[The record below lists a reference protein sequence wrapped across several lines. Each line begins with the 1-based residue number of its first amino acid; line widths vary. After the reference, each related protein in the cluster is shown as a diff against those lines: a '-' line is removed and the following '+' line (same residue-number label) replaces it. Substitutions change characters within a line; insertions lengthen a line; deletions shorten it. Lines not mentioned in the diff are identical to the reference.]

1 MPQLDVT
8 VKRDI
13 TFASLDRTVHTAGMS
28 VIDRRQLGSMLRQAR
43 QARRLTIQQVVE
55 LLDQQNVQISPSALT
70 QWEQGKRA
78 PRPQD
83 LTPLIAVLEIGEDDT
98 NVIYL
103 LARNARQRNW
113 WSASAGNL
121 RTSFTQLIG
130 LEADATEIGEFSST
144 IVPGLLQTRDYATAI
159 LDAVSPPLNAEAI
172 DTQIEV
178 RLRRQQRLFGEDSRL
193 ELLHVVLDQGCIR
206 RQVGGPDVWRDQ
218 LLHLIKLATERRI
231 IVQVVPFTVGAHA
244 GTLGGF
250 TLLSFT
256 DARPIAFIELAG
268 SDIYFEGEQA
278 DRYRLRFIKLREQ
291 ALPEPLSLK
300 LIQSVAD
307 GKE

>member
-1 MPQLDVT
+1 
-8 VKRDI
+8 
-13 TFASLDRTVHTAGMS
+13 MS

-43 QARRLTIQQVVE
+43 QARGLTIAQVVE
-55 LLDQQNVQISPSALT
+55 LLGQRNVQVSASGLT

-83 LTPLIAVLEIGEDDT
+83 LTPLIAVLEIGDDDS

-103 LARNARQRNW
+103 LARTARQKSW
-113 WSASAGNL
+113 WSASAGQL
-121 RTSFTQLIG
+121 RSSFTQLIG
-130 LEADATEIGEFSST
+130 LEADATEIGEFSAT
-144 IVPGLLQTRDYATAI
+144 VLPGLLQTRDYAAAI
-159 LDAVSPPLNAEAI
+159 LEAMSPPLGTAALE
-172 DTQIEV
+172 TQIDV
-178 RLRRQQRLFGEDSRL
+178 RLRRQQLLFGEDSRL
-193 ELLHVVLDQGCIR
+193 ELLHVVLDEGCIR
-206 RQVGGPDVWRDQ
+206 LQVGGAQVWRDQ
-218 LLHLIKLATERRI
+218 LQHLIKLATERRI

-250 TLLSFT
+250 TLLNFT
-256 DARPIAFIELAG
+256 DAQPIAYIELAG

-291 ALPEPLSLK
+291 ALPEPLSLR